1 MSRTLLRV
9 LGSSALALLAVVMV
23 VQSHRHESHATSVLL
38 RQRLLDASSHTD
50 VESQGG
56 STSDGSAPALATV
69 ANVAKV
75 AQDAKVATIQSKGQ
89 HIARHDIAAVTQAE
103 RKLKERNNQLAS
115 ERKVVQTEKT
125 QLTVKK
131 EIDSVEAEQRAVEHK
146 LAQED
151 TRRERMN
158 DVKRGMEA
166 ATRQRERRAVVKGP
180 SGFKRVAH
188 NQKVMRK
195 RKHALPRKASP
206 SSAKPSGKTATA
218 KSESN
223 SRDWRT
229 QLGLIDP

>member
-1 MSRTLLRV
+1 M

-23 VQSHRHESHATSVLL
+23 QSHRHESLATSVLL
-38 RQRLLDASSHTD
+38 LHSLLDASSRT
-50 VESQGG
+50 VESQGD
-56 STSDGSAPALATV
+56 STSGSVPALATV
-69 ANVAKV
+69 ANVAKT
-75 AQDAKVATIQSKGQ
+75 AQDAKVATIWSKGQ

-103 RKLKERNNQLAS
+103 RKLKERNDQLAS

-125 QLTVKK
+125 QLTVEK
-131 EIDSVEAEQRAVEHK
+131 EIDSVEAERRAVEHK

-158 DVKRGMEA
+158 DAKRGMEA

-195 RKHALPRKASP
+195 RKHALPQQASP
-206 SSAKPSGKTATA
+206 SSSIPAGQTGQNPIAKAATGG
-218 KSESN
+218 
-223 SRDWRT
+223 RV
-229 QLGLIDP
+229 